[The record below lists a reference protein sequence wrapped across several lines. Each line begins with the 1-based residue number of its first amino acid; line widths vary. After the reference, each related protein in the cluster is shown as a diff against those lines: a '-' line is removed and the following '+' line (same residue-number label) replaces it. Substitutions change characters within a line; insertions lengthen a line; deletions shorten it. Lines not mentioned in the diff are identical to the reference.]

1 MGSPPPHAAAF
12 RASPDTLVRYLD
24 WARRNAA
31 GETVTAIAASEGI
44 NKSSVSKG
52 ITEAHRHVDDHTK
65 AVMRGTILTG
75 HMRAMGR
82 LWDIVDAKHPVVS
95 NGKLF
100 DNLED
105 STPVIAALREWR
117 GQAERLARLLGLD
130 AVVESR
136 SIIEGEV
143 VHRDDRPR
151 TLDEFMDE
159 LAARRARRALG
170 GGESERASGDG
181 TAREG

>member
-1 MGSPPPHAAAF
+1 MNAPPGHAF
-12 RASPDTLVRYLD
+12 RADPDTLIRYLD

-31 GETVTAIAASEGI
+31 GETVTAIAQSEGVH
-44 NKSSVSKG
+44 KGTVSKG

-65 AVMRGTILTG
+65 AVMRGTILAG

-82 LWDIVDAKHPVVS
+82 LWDIAEAKHPVVS

-100 DNLED
+100 NDLED
-105 STPVIAALREWR
+105 SAPVIAALREWR

-136 SIIEGEV
+136 AVIEGEV

-159 LAARRARRALG
+159 LAQRRTRRLAG
-170 GGESERASGDG
+170 GGELERAGGDRAAG
-181 TAREG
+181 ES